1 MGVAMHQDRAVVGVH
16 GCIHGITV
24 HVRQH
29 GRTLLLLGA
38 LLAQRLCQRNA
49 FGHAACQQRSLPGRL
64 AALGTPL
71 LIRHVVGAQRVA
83 MREQHP
89 LTGDLHHGGIRQQR
103 GAAPLTVGGV
113 PGLAGQR

>member
-1 MGVAMHQDRAVVGVH
+1 MGVAMHQDRAVVGTH
-16 GCIHGITV
+16 GRIHGIAV
-24 HVRQH
+24 HVGQH
-29 GRTLLLLGA
+29 GRALLLLGT

-49 FGHAACQQRSLPGRL
+49 LGHAARQQRSLPGRL

-71 LIRHVVGAQRVA
+71 LIGHVVGAQRVA

-89 LTGDLHHGGIRQQR
+89 LATDLHHGGIGEQR
-103 GAAPLTVGGV
+103 GAAALTVGGV